1 MQRRL
6 HSARARSKPTR
17 VTKTKFDTK
26 EVPPYKDIRKL
37 NANQKVKRHETLI
50 PNGPTSLSSPNCR
63 VSKVDK
69 VRHDLLG
76 GHLFLYG

>member
-6 HSARARSKPTR
+6 RSARARSKTTR

-26 EVPPYKDIRKL
+26 GVLPYKGKREL
-37 NANQKVKRHETLI
+37 NVNLKVTRYKPLT
-50 PNGPTSLSSPNCR
+50 PNGPTSLSSPYCR